1 MSKSITEQI
10 ADLQN
15 ENDRLKELD
24 KLFEKAIKTEFGC
37 DRKTIKKMMKNT
49 DHIQSDFEKK
59 IINYFNLK
67 TASDMEEFLSIIL
80 SENTR
85 NYFNNKKAG
94 NNPNGDR
101 QHFIRRIIAIERGLP
116 LCIFKWF
123 NTTQKCLQG
132 QNKSF

>member
-1 MSKSITEQI
+1 MHHGNQFFTGYFAPFFWVRFSIKIHQEKENYMSKSITEQI

-85 NYFNNKKAG
+85 NYFNNKKSG
-94 NNPNGDR
+94 NTTNGDR
-101 QHFIRRIIAIERGLP
+101 
-116 LCIFKWF
+116 
-123 NTTQKCLQG
+123 
-132 QNKSF
+132 